1 MFIPLWSILT
11 LFDAKTPVLALVGE
25 ICLGQSGGL
34 SVKGEVGYPQLRQI
48 FYAKKLPP
56 ITKVLE

>member
-34 SVKGEVGYPQLRQI
+34 SVRGGGGGGGRVTPHFRQ
-48 FYAKKLPP
+48 KNPLP
-56 ITKVLE
+56 